1 MSIKKN
7 ISKRE
12 LECEEGEYHAE
23 TMCCK
28 MCAPGSFK
36 HADCTKTNKT
46 AVCDP
51 CTEGTYT
58 EQDNALLECMRCR
71 SCDTILGFEVE
82 KHCTTTHNT
91 KCRCAQH
98 HFCNSS
104 EPCGHCDPC
113 SKCENDAIEKE
124 CTQTTDTICKRKA
137 ILHTELTTLLIII
150 ILLLVGWASSAQ
162 QQHRKTNQL
171 PRKTGLTR
179 KSTTDILFI
188 FPDVDLSIHIPAIV
202 EEMTL
207 SQVKAF
213 VRNREISETAI
224 EQTLQDNLN
233 DSVEQKIKLFHIWY
247 QHHGMKGAYGSLIS
261 SLRELKM
268 RAVADK
274 IEKKLNV
281 VTCSTQEKDWEGFTI
296 KKSNHTV
303 V

>member
-1 MSIKKN
+1 
-7 ISKRE
+7 
-12 LECEEGEYHAE
+12 
-23 TMCCK
+23 MCCK

-124 CTQTTDTICKRKA
+124 CTQTTDTICKRKGHFWWIYLVA
-137 ILHTELTTLLIII
+137 GIII
-150 ILLLVGWASSAQ
+150 TSLAAIAVYCYKKKRQDFDLNKEMPCQDV
-162 QQHRKTNQL
+162 HRPPICVEMEPL
-171 PRKTGLTR
+171 MH
-179 KSTTDILFI
+179 
-188 FPDVDLSIHIPAIV
+188 PDVDLSIHIPAIV

-281 VTCSTQEKDWEGFTI
+281 VTCSTQENGKWNVSTAE
-296 KKSNHTV
+296 
-303 V
+303 